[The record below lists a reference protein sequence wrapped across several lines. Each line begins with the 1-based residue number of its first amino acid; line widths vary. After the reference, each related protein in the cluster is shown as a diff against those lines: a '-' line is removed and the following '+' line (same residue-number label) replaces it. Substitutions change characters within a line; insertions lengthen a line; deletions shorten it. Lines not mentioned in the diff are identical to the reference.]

1 MSDSIAR
8 YEDLE
13 RRLAGLR
20 ESDKVKEIREEM
32 RELRMDLADI
42 LDQEISRIENKKGA
56 KT

>member
-1 MSDSIAR
+1 M
-8 YEDLE
+8 
-13 RRLAGLR
+13 AGLR